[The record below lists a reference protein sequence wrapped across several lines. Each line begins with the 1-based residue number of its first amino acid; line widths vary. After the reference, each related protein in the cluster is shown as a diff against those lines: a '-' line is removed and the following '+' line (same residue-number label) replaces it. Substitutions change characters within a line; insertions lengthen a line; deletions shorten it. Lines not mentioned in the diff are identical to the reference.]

1 MIARRFQFA
10 AFALLLLVV
19 NAVHGAQQA
28 AEPSP
33 APKEDGPT
41 IESVQERIDK
51 LQKLETDGTIDEEGK
66 TRLGLYR

>member
-1 MIARRFQFA
+1 MRATIVHWGANNVILRRTDVA
-10 AFALLLLVV
+10 VLALLLLLGG
-19 NAVHGAQQA
+19 AVLGAQQA

-51 LQKLETDGTIDEEGK
+51 LQKLETDG
-66 TRLGLYR
+66 